1 MAAPT
6 TGLTTE
12 QVAFFE
18 ENGYLI
24 IRNAL
29 LPETVLDLV
38 AETRRLLSS
47 FSLEDHPLTRFSTG
61 TKSEHVGDDYFLTSG
76 DKVGLSISP
85 VNPSSQSLLF
95 IEKIRERNKKSCD
108 GFERGNDLTDKF

>member
-18 ENGYLI
+18 KNGYLI

-38 AETRRLLSS
+38 TETRRLLSS

-76 DKVGLSISP
+76 DKVGLSMP
-85 VNPSSQSLLF
+85 PSTPSQSPFPNHFSSLG
-95 IEKIRERNKKSCD
+95 EK
-108 GFERGNDLTDKF
+108 DLE